1 MAWER
6 RGQSGSYFYRSI
18 RTPEG
23 VRKVYLGK
31 GEKANLEAERIAAS
45 KAVLEAERMALQSE
59 QMKTSQAAQLTR
71 DLDEFCTLLLEAS
84 LLASGYWRGRDY
96 RQWRKRRGIKE

>member
-6 RGQSGSYFYRSI
+6 RGKSGSYFYRSV

-31 GEKANLEAERIAAS
+31 GQEARLEAERIAAS
-45 KAVLEAERMALQSE
+45 KAAQKAEKMALQAE
-59 QMKTSQAAQLTR
+59 QLKTSEAEQLTR
-71 DLDEFCTLLLEAS
+71 ELEELSTLLMDATLFA
-84 LLASGYWRGRDY
+84 AGYWQGRDY
-96 RQWRKRRGIKE
+96 RKWRKRRAVQG

>member
-6 RGQSGSYFYRSI
+6 RGQSGSYFYRSV

-31 GEKANLEAERIAAS
+31 GREAHLEAERIAAS
-45 KAVLEAERMALQSE
+45 KAAQEAEKLALQAERMKTSEAE
-59 QMKTSQAAQLTR
+59 QMTQ
-71 DLDEFCTLLLEAS
+71 DLEEYSTLLLEAS
-84 LLASGYWRGRDY
+84 LLAAGYWRGRDY
-96 RQWRKRRGIKE
+96 RRWRKRRAVQG